1 MTLVDSVNLWMILN
15 SNEFYFQSSDIDVRI
30 DKQHIYHIIMAQYA
44 DLECVYADTSYMH
57 KNVELFWKKNKDRI
71 KRLLDTL
78 DLEYNPIE
86 NYSTVETGNLDANG
100 TKKFT
105 QKDNT
110 NFTKNFTQKDN
121 TNSTKDESI
130 DSENKHFVSAFNNIN
145 GEDVEQTRD
154 TVHTTDNTTFNENY
168 NSGQDTKYNEDYNSG
183 QDTGTTDHEETL
195 GTKKGLTNLSYQE
208 LIDKQ
213 RRTIQFDIDD
223 WILREFAK
231 DLLISIW

>member
-1 MTLVDSVNLWMILN
+1 MTLVDSINLWMILN
-15 SNEFYFQSSDIDVRI
+15 NNEFYFQSSDIDVRI
-30 DKQHIYHIIMAQYA
+30 DKQHIYHVIMAQYA

-86 NYSTVETGNLDANG
+86 NYSTVETGKLDANG
-100 TKKFT
+100 TKKFN

-110 NFTKNFTQKDN
+110 S
-121 TNSTKDESI
+121 STKDETI
-130 DSENKHFVSAFNNIN
+130 DSEGKHFVSAFNNIN
-145 GEDVEQTRD
+145 GEDVEQTRE
-154 TVHTTDNTTFNENY
+154 TVHTTDNTKF
-168 NSGQDTKYNEDYNSG
+168 NEDYNSG

>member
-15 SNEFYFQSSDIDVRI
+15 NNEFYFQSSDIDVRI
-30 DKQHIYHIIMAQYA
+30 DKEHIYHIIMAQYA

-86 NYSTVETGNLDANG
+86 NYSTVETGKLDANG
-100 TKKFT
+100 TKKF
-105 QKDNT
+105 N
-110 NFTKNFTQKDN
+110 QKDN
-121 TNSTKDESI
+121 TNSTKDETI
-130 DSENKHFVSAFNNIN
+130 DSESKHFVSAFNNIN

-154 TVHTTDNTTFNENY
+154 TAHTTDNTKF
-168 NSGQDTKYNEDYNSG
+168 NEDYSSG

-213 RRTIQFDIDD
+213 RRTVQFDIDD

>member
-15 SNEFYFQSSDIDVRI
+15 NNEFYFESCNIDKRI
-30 DKQHIYHIIMAQYA
+30 DKQHIYHIIMSQYA

-57 KNVELFWKKNKDRI
+57 KNVELFWEKNADRI

-78 DLEYNPIE
+78 DLTYDPLE
-86 NYSTVETGNLDANG
+86 NYSTVETGKADANG
-100 TKKFT
+100 TKKFD

-110 NFTKNFTQKDN
+110 S
-121 TNSTKDESI
+121 STKDETI
-130 DSENKHFVSAFNNIN
+130 DTESKHFVSAYNNVQ

-154 TVHTTDNTTFNENY
+154 TIHTTDNTKF
-168 NSGQDTKYNEDYNSG
+168 NEDYTSG
-183 QDTGTTDHEETL
+183 QNTGTTDHEETL
-195 GTKKGLTNLSYQE
+195 DTKRGITNLSYQE

-213 RRTIQFDIDD
+213 RRTVQFDIDD

>member
-1 MTLVDSVNLWMILN
+1 MTLVDSVNLWMILHN
-15 SNEFYFQSSDIDVRI
+15 NEFYFQSSDIDTRI
-30 DKQHIYHIIMAQYA
+30 DKDHIYHIIMSQYA
-44 DLECVYADTSYMH
+44 DLECVYSDTTYMH
-57 KNVELFWKKNKDRI
+57 KNVELFWIKNKDRI

-78 DLEYNPIE
+78 DIKYDPIE

-110 NFTKNFTQKDN
+110 SSTTDE
-121 TNSTKDESI
+121 TINSES
-130 DSENKHFVSAFNNIN
+130 KHFVSAFNNIN
-145 GEDVEQTRD
+145 GEDVEQSRD
-154 TVHTTDNTTFNENY
+154 TANTTDNTSF
-168 NSGQDTKYNEDYNSG
+168 NEDYNSG

-195 GTKKGLTNLSYQE
+195 HTKKGLTNLSYQE

-213 RRTIQFDIDD
+213 RRTVQFDIDD

-231 DLLISIW
+231 DLLICVW

>member
-15 SNEFYFQSSDIDVRI
+15 NNEFYFQSSDIDVRI
-30 DKQHIYHIIMAQYA
+30 DKEHIYHVIMAQYA

-57 KNVELFWKKNKDRI
+57 KNVELFWTKNKDRI

-86 NYSTVETGNLDANG
+86 NYSTVETGKLDANG
-100 TKKFT
+100 TKKFNQT
-105 QKDNT
+105 DNT
-110 NFTKNFTQKDN
+110 S
-121 TNSTKDESI
+121 STKDETI
-130 DSENKHFVSAFNNIN
+130 DSESKHFVSAFNNIN

-154 TVHTTDNTTFNENY
+154 TVHTTDNTKF
-168 NSGQDTKYNEDYNSG
+168 NEDYKSG

-213 RRTIQFDIDD
+213 RRTVQFDIDD